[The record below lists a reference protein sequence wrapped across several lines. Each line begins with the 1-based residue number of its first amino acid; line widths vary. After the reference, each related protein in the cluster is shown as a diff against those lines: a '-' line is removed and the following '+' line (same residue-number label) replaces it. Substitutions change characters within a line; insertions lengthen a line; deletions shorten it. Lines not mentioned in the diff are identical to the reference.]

1 MSSAVN
7 VVIVGHS
14 STGLNNIEEALHEDP
29 ELDVT
34 RKLLRDH
41 AVDPFEDLPVTSSVI
56 VLDLGENWREVLDTV
71 ASRVRRNRTPIILV
85 GPADNTE
92 MMRLALRAGAR
103 DFQTQPLYPAEL
115 ISSIHRLAN
124 EQLLTSDSSDSS
136 LSVFLSAKGGAG
148 ASALVASLGHVL
160 RERKE
165 NAKILL
171 VDLDL
176 QHGNLPLYFDESSNA
191 RLTQALI
198 ANERMDATLLE
209 ACIIPGRSGIDL
221 LASYSDQV
229 FSPWETT
236 QNTTTNLFNQITDQY
251 KYVLV
256 DVPRQI
262 DPITYQAMEMAG
274 SVNIVMQQ
282 TLSDLRYARQVIRLL
297 RDQGIPNERLRI
309 LINRFDK
316 KNVIRMQDIL
326 DAFESIECIAL
337 PNDYKRMSFATGNAV
352 PLVKKFRKA
361 PLSKS
366 VVSLANVLF
375 PLEEEPSRGFFR
387 RR

>member
-7 VVIVGHS
+7 VAIVGHS

-34 RKLLRDH
+34 RKLLRDYV
-41 AVDPFEDLPVTSSVI
+41 VDPFEDLPVTSNVI
-56 VLDLGENWREVLDTV
+56 VLDLGENWRDVLDTV

-85 GPADNTE
+85 GPADDTE

-124 EQLLTSDSSDSS
+124 EQLLAIDSSDSS

-160 RERKE
+160 GERREK
-165 NAKILL
+165 AKILL

-176 QHGNLPLYFDESSNA
+176 QHGNLPLYFDEASNS

-229 FSPWETT
+229 FSPWETP
-236 QNTTTNLFNQITDQY
+236 QSTTTNLFNQVTDQY

-282 TLSDLRYARQVIRLL
+282 TLSDLRYARQVIQLL
-297 RDQGIPNERLRI
+297 RDQGLPNERMRI
-309 LINRFDK
+309 LVNRFDK
-316 KNVIRMQDIL
+316 KNVIRMHDIL
-326 DAFESIECIAL
+326 DAFEPIKCIAL

-375 PLEEEPSRGFFR
+375 PLEEEQSRGFFR

>member
-7 VVIVGHS
+7 VAVVGHS
-14 STGLNNIEEALHEDP
+14 STGLNNIEEALHEDV

-34 RKLLRDH
+34 RKLLRDYV
-41 AVDPFEDLPVTSSVI
+41 VDPFEDLPVTSSVI
-56 VLDLGENWREVLDTV
+56 VLDLGENWRDVLDTV

-85 GPADNTE
+85 GPADDTE

-103 DFQTQPLYPAEL
+103 DFQTRPLYPPDL

-124 EQLLTSDSSDSS
+124 EQLLTSGSSDSS
-136 LSVFLSAKGGAG
+136 MEVFLSAKGGAG
-148 ASALVASLGHVL
+148 ASALVATLGHVL

-165 NAKILL
+165 SAKILL

-176 QHGNLPLYFDESSNA
+176 QHGNLPIYFDESGNEM
-191 RLTQALI
+191 LTQALI
-198 ANERMDATLLE
+198 ANERMDATLLD
-209 ACIIPGRSGIDL
+209 ACIITGRSGIDL
-221 LASYSDQV
+221 LASYSNQV
-229 FSPWETT
+229 FSPWETPQST
-236 QNTTTNLFNQITDQY
+236 ITNLFNQITDQY

-282 TLSDLRYARQVIRLL
+282 TLSDLRYARQIIRLL
-297 RDQGIPNERLRI
+297 RDQGLPTERLRV
-309 LINRFDK
+309 LVNRFDK

-326 DAFESIECIAL
+326 DAFDPVRCIAL

-352 PLVKKFRKA
+352 PLIKKFRKA

-375 PLEEEPSRGFFR
+375 PLEEERSRGIFR